1 MRKTAFALAF
11 AATAGFGTAQA
22 QDYQMELEAG
32 YLDVNPDQGS
42 GDSALDFSF
51 TYFLDRVTTAGKP
64 LAEAAF
70 LSNAS
75 NLGIDYRTFD
85 DADVDTVGVRG
96 EFWFDQLYLSAGY
109 ETEDNAGTD
118 TDTIGAR
125 VGWMLAPGF
134 RIAGGVDH
142 VDVDLPGADSRSDI
156 VLEAKYVADLGGGAA
171 FNLEGSVT
179 FLDDPIDDD
188 EEFAIAGDYYF
199 NPAFSVGA
207 GLTMADND
215 DNWGLRTRY
224 FITPTIAGQLEYFT
238 LRDGDDDAF
247 RLSLAVRF

>member
-11 AATAGFGTAQA
+11 AAAAGFGTVHA

-32 YLDVNPDQGS
+32 YTDISPDGGGS
-42 GDSALDFSF
+42 DSAFDVGF
-51 TYFLDRVTTAGKP
+51 TYFFDRVATAGKP
-64 LAEAAF
+64 LGEAAF

-75 NLGIDYRTFD
+75 NMSVFYQTFD
-85 DADVDTVGVRG
+85 KADADAIGVQG
-96 EFWFDQLYLSAGY
+96 EFWFDQLYLRGSYIAAEFG
-109 ETEDNAGTD
+109 DVD
-118 TDTIGAR
+118 VDTIGAR
-125 VGWMLAPGF
+125 IGWMLAPGF
-134 RIAGGVDH
+134 RIAGGVDY

-179 FLDDPIDDD
+179 FLDDPIDD
-188 EEFAIAGDYYF
+188 EVFEIAGDYYF
-199 NPAFSVGA
+199 NPAFSIGA
-207 GLTMADND
+207 GLSMADDD
-215 DNWGLRTRY
+215 DNWSLRTRY

-238 LRDGDDDAF
+238 ENDGDDDAF